1 MEKSHLYDLMLY
13 ALFFLSIIGQS
24 FASDF
29 YVPKGRHKSKSGTAY
44 PTHPLCCNAR
54 YNIFFIFLSLF
65 SEDHASTE
73 RPSFPH
79 PSNPGWLFHYS
90 IRGAISWRLSE
101 AEDAAPFSSTS
112 NHSLSCITSW
122 QCRFDFFLP
131 VHSVI
136 FCCDIMK

>member
-1 MEKSHLYDLMLY
+1 MLY

-79 PSNPGWLFHYS
+79 PSNPG
-90 IRGAISWRLSE
+90 
-101 AEDAAPFSSTS
+101 
-112 NHSLSCITSW
+112 
-122 QCRFDFFLP
+122 
-131 VHSVI
+131 
-136 FCCDIMK
+136 